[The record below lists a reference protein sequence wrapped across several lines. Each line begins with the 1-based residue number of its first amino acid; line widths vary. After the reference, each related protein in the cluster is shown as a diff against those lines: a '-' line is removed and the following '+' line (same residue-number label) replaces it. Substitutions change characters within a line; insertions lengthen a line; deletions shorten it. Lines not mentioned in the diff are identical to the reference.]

1 MKKYPDEFKRQ
12 ALMLAAQPGM
22 NLRPAESDLGIT
34 RGLLYKWHQRYG
46 NPRVHAELCAAA
58 WGTRDHTVATPHPN
72 SATLI
77 SKRLNNSI
85 SRRQFSCPCA
95 ETYSR

>member
-1 MKKYPDEFKRQ
+1 MDIKKYPDEFKRQ
-12 ALMLAAQPGM
+12 ALTLAAQPGM

-34 RGLLYKWHQRYG
+34 RGLLYKWCQRYG
-46 NPRVHAELCAAA
+46 KPRFHAER
-58 WGTRDHTVATPHPN
+58 TRDHTVATPHPT

-85 SRRQFSCPCA
+85 SRRQCPCPRA